1 MLLHSE
7 WPQLYGVLTVLSAK
21 GLMPNLLVQLQTRDP
36 RLEQS
41 ELALVFLS

>member
-7 WPQLYGVLTVLSAK
+7 WPKLYGVLTALSAI
-21 GLMPNLLVQLQTRDP
+21 GLMHNLLVQLQTRDP

-41 ELALVFLS
+41 DLALVFLS